1 MTATVQPVPTAAE
14 KKQPNRQRQHV
25 ERFRTDDEEHAAI
38 TALARDSGLSF
49 GAFIRAS
56 TIGNP
61 GPRSKRATPT
71 EQGRLTRE
79 HVIALNRV
87 GGNINQGIRALN
99 EIALKAPEASSRDE
113 LAVQIAGLRLLFEK
127 GMAELMPV
135 LEANRA
141 AFG

>member
-1 MTATVQPVPTAAE
+1 MTTAAPLPIAAE
-14 KKQPNRQRQHV
+14 KKQPNRQRHHV
-25 ERFRTDDEEHAAI
+25 ERFRTDDDEHVALAAS
-38 TALARDSGLSF
+38 ARDSGLSF

-56 TIGNP
+56 TIGSP

-71 EQGRLTRE
+71 EAGKLTRE
-79 HVIALNRV
+79 HVVALNRV

-99 EIALKAPEASSRDE
+99 EIALKAPEASSRDA

-127 GMAELMPV
+127 GMAELLPV

-141 AFG
+141 ALSR